1 MYMKDVIGNSISDDA
16 EFDDLD
22 DFDYVDQ
29 FISKD
34 DDGVDSAYA
43 DDELDDLDD
52 LYIEENEDLDD
63 LEEMGDEEEGFIG
76 EEEDS
81 EIVSEDID
89 DMDEEL
95 EARFI
100 CDECGHKWVDF
111 VTETEEE
118 NDMFEINCPMCGSQN
133 VTMES

>member
-34 DDGVDSAYA
+34 EEGGDSSFME
-43 DDELDDLDD
+43 DEYDDLDD
-52 LYIEENEDLDD
+52 LYVEENEEVEDELDED
-63 LEEMGDEEEGFIG
+63 ADEEDYLD
-76 EEEDS
+76 EDM
-81 EIVSEDID
+81 E

-100 CDECGHKWVDF
+100 CDDCGHKWVDF
-111 VTETEEE
+111 ISETDEE
-118 NDMFEINCPMCGSQN
+118 NDMFDINCPLCGSQN
-133 VTMES
+133 VTMER

>member
-1 MYMKDVIGNSISDDA
+1 MPMKNDSGNSLSDDV

-34 DDGVDSAYA
+34 EEDGDFPSDGEDY
-43 DDELDDLDD
+43 DDLDD
-52 LYIEENEDLDD
+52 LYVEESEEAEDMDEELSEEENEFIDD
-63 LEEMGDEEEGFIG
+63 
-76 EEEDS
+76 
-81 EIVSEDID
+81 DIS

-100 CDECGHKWVDF
+100 CEECGHKWQDF
-111 VTETEEE
+111 VSETEEE
-118 NDMFEINCPMCGSQN
+118 NDLLEVNCPMCGSSN
-133 VTMES
+133 ITMEG

>member
-1 MYMKDVIGNSISDDA
+1 MYMKDMIGNSISDDA

-29 FISKD
+29 FSSKD
-34 DDGVDSAYA
+34 DDE
-43 DDELDDLDD
+43 DDVGSTDDTSDDLDD
-52 LYIEENEDLDD
+52 LYVEDGEEAEDFEDAEEERAGNSEDLVESD
-63 LEEMGDEEEGFIG
+63 LE
-76 EEEDS
+76 
-81 EIVSEDID
+81 

-100 CDECGHKWVDF
+100 CEECGHKWVDF
-111 VTETEEE
+111 VSETDEE
-118 NDMFEINCPMCGSQN
+118 NDLLENSCPLCGSQN

>member
-34 DDGVDSAYA
+34 EEGGDASYME
-43 DDELDDLDD
+43 DEYDDLDD
-52 LYIEENEDLDD
+52 LYVEENEEVEDDLD
-63 LEEMGDEEEGFIG
+63 EETDEEDYLD
-76 EEEDS
+76 EDM
-81 EIVSEDID
+81 E

-100 CDECGHKWVDF
+100 CDDCGHKWVDF
-111 VTETEEE
+111 ISETDEE
-118 NDMFEINCPMCGSQN
+118 NDMFDINCPLCGSQN
-133 VTMES
+133 VTMER

>member
-34 DDGVDSAYA
+34 EEGSDSSYME
-43 DDELDDLDD
+43 DEYDDLDD
-52 LYIEENEDLDD
+52 LYVEDNEETEDEL
-63 LEEMGDEEEGFIG
+63 
-76 EEEDS
+76 EEDS
-81 EIVSEDID
+81 EGEDYSD
-89 DMDEEL
+89 EDMEDMDEEL

-100 CDECGHKWVDF
+100 CDDCGHKWVDF
-111 VTETEEE
+111 ISETDEE
-118 NDMFEINCPMCGSQN
+118 NDMFDINCPLCGSQN
-133 VTMES
+133 VTMER

>member
-34 DDGVDSAYA
+34 DEGGDSAYA
-43 DDELDDLDD
+43 DDEFDDLDD
-52 LYIEENEDLDD
+52 LYVEEHEDLDD
-63 LEEMGDEEEGFIG
+63 LEEIA
-76 EEEDS
+76 EEDRAAKGAEEDDFLS
-81 EIVSEDID
+81 DDID

-100 CDECGHKWVDF
+100 CEECGHKWVDF
-111 VTETEEE
+111 VSETDEE
-118 NDMFEINCPMCGSQN
+118 NDLLDVNCPMCGSQN